1 MQGKINILIATDV
14 AARGIHIK
22 RLKYVVNYDFPNNL
36 EQYCHRVGR
45 AGRQGEIGYSYS
57 FLTRNAAV
65 IAKDLIA
72 LLRACD
78 QSIEPNLL
86 QLDEDYRNG
95 VLPISPDQENEN
107 SGGEDNDAASE
118 GGEEDDSE
126 GEEDDMQEEDA

>member
-1 MQGKINILIATDV
+1 M
-14 AARGIHIK
+14 
-22 RLKYVVNYDFPNNL
+22 
-36 EQYCHRVGR
+36 GR

-95 VLPISPDQENEN
+95 VLPSSPDQDNEEH
-107 SGGEDNDAASE
+107 SGGEENDDASE
-118 GGEEDDSE
+118 GDEGDSDGEED
-126 GEEDDMQEEDA
+126 MEEDA

>member
-1 MQGKINILIATDV
+1 MATDV

-65 IAKDLIA
+65 IAKDLIS
-72 LLRACD
+72 LLRSCD
-78 QSIEPNLL
+78 QSIEPNLI
-86 QLDEDYRNG
+86 QLEEDYRNG
-95 VLPISPDQENEN
+95 ALPP
-107 SGGEDNDAASE
+107 SE
-118 GGEEDDSE
+118 GADAQSGDEDVGMDDDDEEED
-126 GEEDDMQEEDA
+126 EEL